1 MPSRKVQR
9 VGGRNRERLKFMVVI
24 NPAGGIDN
32 TRQTYEQQVASMFE
46 QANVK
51 VETVMTTSIACNGD
65 YESDTIEET

>member
-1 MPSRKVQR
+1 M

-24 NPAGGIDN
+24 NPAGGTDN
-32 TRQTYEQQVASMFE
+32 TRQTYEQQVASMLE
-46 QANVK
+46 QAN

>member
-1 MPSRKVQR
+1 
-9 VGGRNRERLKFMVVI
+9 MVVI

-51 VETVMTTSIACNGD
+51 VETVMTISIACNGD